1 MSDIV
6 ERARELRRTI
16 EGLAEDHLTDA
27 EGLENVEL
35 FPWYEVGMDYA
46 VGDRFQYDGELY
58 KVLQAHTSQQSWVP
72 GIGTES
78 LYIRVDDIHAG
89 TAEDP
94 IPYNGNMELTEN
106 LYYTQG
112 GVLYRCTRSTG
123 TAVYNALSELV
134 GLYVEVVTSGTEEP
148 TEPEEPTG
156 DEVAEWVQPTGAQD
170 AYHIGDRVLYNGVV
184 WECISDNNVYAPGV
198 YGWEQ
203 VAE

>member
-6 ERARELRRTI
+6 ARARELRRTI

-27 EGLENVEL
+27 EGLKNVEL
-35 FPWYEVGMDYA
+35 FPWYEVGVDYA

-72 GIGTES
+72 GTGTES

-94 IPYNGNMELTEN
+94 IPYNGNMELIEN
-106 LYYTQG
+106 LYYTQD

-134 GLYVEVVTSGTEEP
+134 GIYVEVVTS
-148 TEPEEPTG
+148 EPEEPTG
-156 DEVAEWVQPTGAQD
+156 EEVAEWVQPDSTNP
-170 AYHIGDRVLYNGVV
+170 YMTGDRVLHNGST
-184 WECISDNNVYAPGV
+184 WESTVDNNVWEPGV
-198 YGWEQ
+198 YGW
-203 VAE
+203 AEVTE

>member
-6 ERARELRRTI
+6 ARARELRRTI
-16 EGLAEDHLTDA
+16 EGLAEGHLTDA

-35 FPWYEVGMDYA
+35 FPWYEVGVDYA

-72 GIGTES
+72 GTGTES

-89 TAEDP
+89 TADDP
-94 IPYNGNMELTEN
+94 IPYNGNMELVEN
-106 LYYTQG
+106 LYYTQD

-123 TAVYNALSELV
+123 TAVYNTLSELV

-156 DEVAEWVQPTGAQD
+156 GEDAEWVQPDSTNP
-170 AYHIGDRVLYNGVV
+170 YMMGDRVLHNGNT
-184 WECISDNNVYAPGV
+184 WESTVDNNVWEPGV

-203 VAE
+203 VTE

>member
-1 MSDIV
+1 MDV
-6 ERARELRRTI
+6 VARARELRKTI
-16 EGLAEDHLTDA
+16 EGLAENLTDA

-35 FPWYEVGMDYA
+35 FAQYAVGKGYA
-46 VGDRFQYDGELY
+46 VGDRFQYNGELY

-72 GIGTES
+72 GTGTES
-78 LYIRVDDIHAG
+78 LYVKVDDIHAG

-94 IPYNGNMELTEN
+94 IPYNGNMELIEN
-106 LYYTQG
+106 LYYTQD

-134 GLYVEVVTSGTEEP
+134 GLYVEVVTSGTE
-148 TEPEEPTG
+148 PEEPTG
-156 DEVAEWVQPTGAQD
+156 DEVAEWAQPTGAQD

>member
-1 MSDIV
+1 
-6 ERARELRRTI
+6 
-16 EGLAEDHLTDA
+16 
-27 EGLENVEL
+27 
-35 FPWYEVGMDYA
+35 MDYA

-72 GIGTES
+72 GTGTES

-106 LYYTQG
+106 LYYTQD

-123 TAVYNALSELV
+123 TAVYNTLSELV

-170 AYHIGDRVLYNGVV
+170 AYHIGDRVLYNSVV

>member
-6 ERARELRRTI
+6 ARARELRRTI

-27 EGLENVEL
+27 EGLKNVEL
-35 FPWYEVGMDYA
+35 FPWYEVGVDYA

-72 GIGTES
+72 GTGTES

-94 IPYNGNMELTEN
+94 IPYNGNMELIEN

-134 GLYVEVVTSGTEEP
+134 GIYVEVVTS
-148 TEPEEPTG
+148 EPEEPTG
-156 DEVAEWVQPTGAQD
+156 EEVAEWVQPDSTNP
-170 AYHIGDRVLYNGVV
+170 YMTGDRVLHNGST
-184 WECISDNNVYAPGV
+184 WESTVDNNVWEPGV
-198 YGWEQ
+198 YGW
-203 VAE
+203 AEVTE

>member
-35 FPWYEVGMDYA
+35 FPWYEVGVDYA

-72 GIGTES
+72 GTGTES
-78 LYIRVDDIHAG
+78 LYVKVDDIHAG

-94 IPYNGNMELTEN
+94 IPYNGNMELIEN
-106 LYYTQG
+106 LYYTQD

-134 GLYVEVVTSGTEEP
+134 GLYVEVVTSDT
-148 TEPEEPTG
+148 EEPTG
-156 DEVAEWVQPTGAQD
+156 DEVAEWVQPDSTNP
-170 AYHIGDRVLYNGVV
+170 YMTGDRVLHNGST
-184 WECISDNNVYAPGV
+184 WESTVDNNVWEPGV
-198 YGWEQ
+198 YGW
-203 VAE
+203 AEVTE

>member
-6 ERARELRRTI
+6 ARARELRRTI

-35 FPWYEVGMDYA
+35 FAQYEVGKDYA
-46 VGDRFQYDGELY
+46 IGDRFQYNGELY
-58 KVLQAHTSQQSWVP
+58 KVLQAHTSQADWVP
-72 GIGTES
+72 GTGTES
-78 LYIRVDDIHAG
+78 LYAKVDEIHAG

-106 LYYTQG
+106 LYYTQD

-134 GLYVEVVTSGTEEP
+134 GIYVEAVTS
-148 TEPEEPTG
+148 EPEEQTG

-170 AYHIGDRVLYNGVV
+170 AYDVGDRVSHNGMV
-184 WECISDNNVYAPGV
+184 WECTSPSNVYEPGV
-198 YGWEQ
+198 YGWVVVTE
-203 VAE
+203 

>member
-6 ERARELRRTI
+6 ARARELRRTI

-35 FPWYEVGMDYA
+35 FPWYEVGVDYA

-58 KVLQAHTSQQSWVP
+58 KVLQAHASRQSWVP
-72 GIGTES
+72 GTGTES

-89 TAEDP
+89 TADDP
-94 IPYNGNMELTEN
+94 IPYNGNMELVEN

-134 GLYVEVVTSGTEEP
+134 GIYVEVVTS
-148 TEPEEPTG
+148 EPEEPTG
-156 DEVAEWVQPTGAQD
+156 EEVAEWVQPDSTNP
-170 AYHIGDRVLYNGVV
+170 YMTGDRVLHNGST
-184 WECISDNNVYAPGV
+184 WESTVDNNVWEPGV
-198 YGWEQ
+198 YGW
-203 VAE
+203 AEATE

>member
-6 ERARELRRTI
+6 ARARELRRTI
-16 EGLAEDHLTDA
+16 EGLAEGHLTDA

-35 FPWYEVGMDYA
+35 FPWYEVGVDYA

-72 GIGTES
+72 GTGTES

-89 TAEDP
+89 TADDP
-94 IPYNGNMELTEN
+94 IPYNGNMELVEN
-106 LYYTQG
+106 LYYTQD

-123 TAVYNALSELV
+123 TAVYNTLSELV

-148 TEPEEPTG
+148 EEPTG
-156 DEVAEWVQPTGAQD
+156 GEVAEWVQPDSTNP
-170 AYHIGDRVLYNGVV
+170 YMIGDRVLHNGNT
-184 WECISDNNVYAPGV
+184 WESTVDNNVWEPGV

-203 VAE
+203 VTE

>member
-1 MSDIV
+1 MSDIIA
-6 ERARELRRTI
+6 RARELRRTI
-16 EGLAEDHLTDA
+16 EGLAENLTDA

-35 FPWYEVGMDYA
+35 FAQYAVGKAYA

-58 KVLQAHTSQQSWVP
+58 KVLQAHTSQADWVP
-72 GIGTES
+72 GTGTES

-94 IPYNGNMELTEN
+94 IPYNGNMELVEN
-106 LYYTQG
+106 LYYTQD

-148 TEPEEPTG
+148 TEPEEPAG
-156 DEVAEWVQPTGAQD
+156 DEVAEWVQPDSTNP
-170 AYHIGDRVLYNGVV
+170 YMIGDRVLHNGNT
-184 WECISDNNVYAPGV
+184 WESTVDNNVWEPGV

-203 VAE
+203 VTE

>member
-1 MSDIV
+1 MDV
-6 ERARELRRTI
+6 VARARELRKTI
-16 EGLAEDHLTDA
+16 EGLAENLTDV

-35 FPWYEVGMDYA
+35 FAQYAVGKDYA
-46 VGDRFQYDGELY
+46 VGDRFQYNGELY
-58 KVLQAHTSQQSWVP
+58 KVRQAHTSQQSWVP
-72 GIGTES
+72 GTGTES
-78 LYIRVDDIHAG
+78 LYVRVDDIHAG
-89 TAEDP
+89 TADDP
-94 IPYNGNMELTEN
+94 IPYNGNMELVEN

-134 GLYVEVVTSGTEEP
+134 GLYVEVVTSGTEGP
-148 TEPEEPTG
+148 TEPEEPTCG
-156 DEVAEWVQPTGAQD
+156 EVAEWVQPTGAQD
-170 AYHIGDRVLYNGVV
+170 AYHIGDRVLYNSVV

>member
-35 FPWYEVGMDYA
+35 FAQYAVGKDYA
-46 VGDRFQYDGELY
+46 VGDRFQYNGELY

-72 GIGTES
+72 GTGTES
-78 LYIRVDDIHAG
+78 LYVKVDDIHAG

-94 IPYNGNMELTEN
+94 IPYNGNMELIEN
-106 LYYTQG
+106 LYYTQD

-134 GLYVEVVTSGTEEP
+134 GLYVEVVTSDT
-148 TEPEEPTG
+148 EEPTG
-156 DEVAEWVQPTGAQD
+156 DEVAEWVQPDSTNP
-170 AYHIGDRVLYNGVV
+170 YMTGDRVLHNGSTWESTVDSNV
-184 WECISDNNVYAPGV
+184 WEPGV
-198 YGWEQ
+198 YGWVVVTE
-203 VAE
+203 

>member
-16 EGLAEDHLTDA
+16 ESLAEGHLTDA

-35 FPWYEVGMDYA
+35 FPWYEVGVDYA

-94 IPYNGNMELTEN
+94 IPYNGNMELIEN
-106 LYYTQG
+106 LYYTQD

-148 TEPEEPTG
+148 TDE
-156 DEVAEWVQPTGAQD
+156 EVAEWVQPDSTNP
-170 AYHIGDRVLYNGVV
+170 YMTGDRVLHNGST
-184 WECISDNNVYAPGV
+184 WESTVDNNVWEPGV
-198 YGWEQ
+198 YGW
-203 VAE
+203 AEVTE

>member
-35 FPWYEVGMDYA
+35 FPWYEVGVDYA

-72 GIGTES
+72 GTGTES
-78 LYIRVDDIHAG
+78 LYVRVDDIHAG
-89 TAEDP
+89 TEDDP
-94 IPYNGNMELTEN
+94 IPYNGNMELIEN

-134 GLYVEVVTSGTEEP
+134 GIYVEVVTS
-148 TEPEEPTG
+148 EPEEPTG
-156 DEVAEWVQPTGAQD
+156 EEVAEWVQPDSTNP
-170 AYHIGDRVLYNGVV
+170 YMTGDRVLHNGST
-184 WECISDNNVYAPGV
+184 WESTVDNNVWEPGV
-198 YGWEQ
+198 YGW
-203 VAE
+203 AEVTE

>member
-1 MSDIV
+1 MDV
-6 ERARELRRTI
+6 VARARELRKTI
-16 EGLAEDHLTDA
+16 EGLAENLTDA

-35 FPWYEVGMDYA
+35 FAQYEVGKDYA
-46 VGDRFQYDGELY
+46 IGDRFQYNGELY
-58 KVLQAHTSQQSWVP
+58 KVLQAHTSQADWVP
-72 GIGTES
+72 GTGTES
-78 LYIRVDDIHAG
+78 LYVRVDDIHAG
-89 TAEDP
+89 TADDP
-94 IPYNGNMELTEN
+94 IPYNGNMELVEN

-170 AYHIGDRVLYNGVV
+170 AYDVGDRVSHNGMV
-184 WECISDNNVYAPGV
+184 WECTSPSNVYEPGV
-198 YGWEQ
+198 YGWVVVTE
-203 VAE
+203 

>member
-35 FPWYEVGMDYA
+35 FPWYEVGVDYA

-72 GIGTES
+72 GTGTES
-78 LYIRVDDIHAG
+78 LYVKVDDIHAG

-94 IPYNGNMELTEN
+94 IPYNGNMELIEN
-106 LYYTQG
+106 LYYTQD
-112 GVLYRCTRSTG
+112 GVLYRCTKTCTTHRAAYSTDVPEAPERRST
-123 TAVYNALSELV
+123 TPCLNW
-134 GLYVEVVTSGTEEP
+134 SGFML
-148 TEPEEPTG
+148 
-156 DEVAEWVQPTGAQD
+156 
-170 AYHIGDRVLYNGVV
+170 RL
-184 WECISDNNVYAPGV
+184 
-198 YGWEQ
+198 
-203 VAE
+203 

>member
-27 EGLENVEL
+27 EGLKNVEL
-35 FPWYEVGMDYA
+35 FPWYEVGVDYA

-72 GIGTES
+72 GTGTES
-78 LYIRVDDIHAG
+78 LYVRVDDIHAG
-89 TAEDP
+89 TADDP

-134 GLYVEVVTSGTEEP
+134 GNYVEVVTS
-148 TEPEEPTG
+148 EPEEPTG
-156 DEVAEWVQPTGAQD
+156 EEVAEWVQPDSTNP
-170 AYHIGDRVLYNGVV
+170 YMMGDRVLHNGST
-184 WECISDNNVYAPGV
+184 WESTVDNNVWEPGV
-198 YGWEQ
+198 YGW
-203 VAE
+203 AEATE

>member
-35 FPWYEVGMDYA
+35 FPWYAVGVDYA

-58 KVLQAHTSQQSWVP
+58 KVLQ
-72 GIGTES
+72 
-78 LYIRVDDIHAG
+78 VDDIHAG

-94 IPYNGNMELTEN
+94 IPYNGNMELIEN

-170 AYHIGDRVLYNGVV
+170 AYHIGDRVLYNSVV

>member
-6 ERARELRRTI
+6 ARARELRKTI

-35 FPWYEVGMDYA
+35 FPWYEVGVDYA

-78 LYIRVDDIHAG
+78 LYVKVDEIHAG

-106 LYYTQG
+106 LYYTQD

-148 TEPEEPTG
+148 EEPTG
-156 DEVAEWVQPTGAQD
+156 GEVAEWVQPDSTNP
-170 AYHIGDRVLYNGVV
+170 YMIGDRVLHNGNT
-184 WECISDNNVYAPGV
+184 WESTVDNNVWEPGV

-203 VAE
+203 VTE

>member
-6 ERARELRRTI
+6 ARARELRRTI

-35 FPWYEVGMDYA
+35 FPWYEVGVDYA
-46 VGDRFQYDGELY
+46 VGDRFQHDGELY

-72 GIGTES
+72 GTGTES
-78 LYIRVDDIHAG
+78 LYVRVDDIHAG

-106 LYYTQG
+106 LYYTQD

-148 TEPEEPTG
+148 EEPTG
-156 DEVAEWVQPTGAQD
+156 DEVAEWVQPDSTNP
-170 AYHIGDRVLYNGVV
+170 YMTGDRVLHNGST
-184 WECISDNNVYAPGV
+184 WESTVDNNVWEPGV
-198 YGWEQ
+198 YGW
-203 VAE
+203 AEVTE

>member
-1 MSDIV
+1 MDV
-6 ERARELRRTI
+6 VARARELRKTI
-16 EGLAEDHLTDA
+16 EDLAENLTDV

-35 FPWYEVGMDYA
+35 FAQYAVGKDYA
-46 VGDRFQYDGELY
+46 VGDRFQYNGELY
-58 KVLQAHTSQQSWVP
+58 KVLQAHTSQADWVP

-94 IPYNGNMELTEN
+94 IPYNGNMELIEN

-134 GLYVEVVTSGTEEP
+134 GIYVEVVTS
-148 TEPEEPTG
+148 EPEEQTG

>member
-16 EGLAEDHLTDA
+16 EGLAEEHLTDT

-35 FPWYEVGMDYA
+35 FPWYEVGVDYA
-46 VGDRFQYDGELY
+46 VGDRFQYNGELY

-78 LYIRVDDIHAG
+78 LYVKVDEIHAG

-106 LYYTQG
+106 LYYTQD

-134 GLYVEVVTSGTEEP
+134 GIYVEVVTS
-148 TEPEEPTG
+148 EPEEPTG
-156 DEVAEWVQPTGAQD
+156 EEVAEWVQPDSTNP
-170 AYHIGDRVLYNGVV
+170 YMTGDRVLHNGST
-184 WECISDNNVYAPGV
+184 WESTVDNNVWEPGV
-198 YGWEQ
+198 YGW
-203 VAE
+203 AEVTE

>member
-1 MSDIV
+1 MDV
-6 ERARELRRTI
+6 VARARELRKTI
-16 EGLAEDHLTDA
+16 EGLAENHLTDA

-106 LYYTQG
+106 LYYTQD

-156 DEVAEWVQPTGAQD
+156 DEVTEWAQPDSTNP
-170 AYHIGDRVLYNGVV
+170 YMTGDRVLHNGST
-184 WECISDNNVYAPGV
+184 WESTVDNNVWEPGV
-198 YGWEQ
+198 YGW
-203 VAE
+203 AEVTE

>member
-6 ERARELRRTI
+6 ARARELRRTI
-16 EGLAEDHLTDA
+16 EGLAENHLTDA

-35 FPWYEVGMDYA
+35 FPWYEVGVDYA
-46 VGDRFQYDGELY
+46 VGDRFQYDGDLY

-78 LYIRVDDIHAG
+78 LYVKVDEIHAG

-94 IPYNGNMELTEN
+94 IPYNGNMELIEN
-106 LYYTQG
+106 LYYTQD

-134 GLYVEVVTSGTEEP
+134 GIYVEVVTS
-148 TEPEEPTG
+148 EPEEPTG
-156 DEVAEWVQPTGAQD
+156 GEIAEWVQPDSTNP
-170 AYHIGDRVLYNGVV
+170 YMTGDRVLHNGST
-184 WECISDNNVYAPGV
+184 WESTVDNNVWEPGV
-198 YGWEQ
+198 YGW
-203 VAE
+203 AEATE

>member
-35 FPWYEVGMDYA
+35 FPWYEVGVDYA

-94 IPYNGNMELTEN
+94 IPYNGNMELIEN
-106 LYYTQG
+106 LYYTQD

-134 GLYVEVVTSGTEEP
+134 GLYVEVVTSDT
-148 TEPEEPTG
+148 EEPTG
-156 DEVAEWVQPTGAQD
+156 DEVAEWVQPDSTNP
-170 AYHIGDRVLYNGVV
+170 YMTGDRVLHNGST
-184 WECISDNNVYAPGV
+184 WESTVDNNVWEPGV
-198 YGWEQ
+198 YGW
-203 VAE
+203 AEATE

>member
-89 TAEDP
+89 TADDP
-94 IPYNGNMELTEN
+94 IPYNGNMELIEN
-106 LYYTQG
+106 LYYTQD

-134 GLYVEVVTSGTEEP
+134 GIYVEVVTS
-148 TEPEEPTG
+148 EPEEPTG
-156 DEVAEWVQPTGAQD
+156 DEVAEWVQPESTNP
-170 AYHIGDRVLYNGVV
+170 YMMGDRVLHNGNT
-184 WECISDNNVYAPGV
+184 WESTVDNNVWEPGV
-198 YGWEQ
+198 YGWIEII
-203 VAE
+203 E

>member
-6 ERARELRRTI
+6 ARARELRRTI

-35 FPWYEVGMDYA
+35 FPWYEVGVDYA

-72 GIGTES
+72 GTGTES
-78 LYIRVDDIHAG
+78 LYVKVDEIHAG
-89 TAEDP
+89 TADDP
-94 IPYNGNMELTEN
+94 IPYSGNMELIEN
-106 LYYTQG
+106 LHYTQD

-156 DEVAEWVQPTGAQD
+156 GEIAEWVQPDSTNP
-170 AYHIGDRVLYNGVV
+170 YMMGDRVLHNGST
-184 WECISDNNVYAPGV
+184 WESTVDNNVWEPGV
-198 YGWEQ
+198 YGW
-203 VAE
+203 AEVTE